1 MSGQLAPFL
10 CTALAGEVGNGWEV
24 VAEYPL
30 LPRQLERR
38 VGYMPKAD
46 LLLLDP
52 GGRRIA
58 VELEI
63 SRADPVA
70 NQAKMLLA
78 YEYGALRRDDGFVSL
93 LSSHLQPGRRNLAA
107 LFTRHMRGLG
117 LPAFSVSLLP
127 FLSPPEIQRLNQGS
141 PAQLEDARLP
151 VRDELRRVLDV
162 VSPRG
167 ERDHRIH
174 FAGEISDVLA
184 NLWTWNDAMDSSTGL
199 SWANR
204 RTQYWVADPRTG
216 LFAPSKFCAFIPAAR
231 PDGPKAP
238 ATMTVEVYETLGEQ
252 DPRFDGHVA
261 RQHLEGRLGFRLLP
275 IDYAAA
281 AWATWRARL
290 GERIALRGAP
300 ALLVPPAWWT

>member
-1 MSGQLAPFL
+1 M
-10 CTALAGEVGNGWEV
+10 
-24 VAEYPL
+24 
-30 LPRQLERR
+30 
-38 VGYMPKAD
+38 
-46 LLLLDP
+46 
-52 GGRRIA
+52 
-58 VELEI
+58 EI

-70 NQAKMLLA
+70 NRAKMLLA
-78 YEYGALRRDDGFVSL
+78 YEYGALRRDDAFVSL

-107 LFTRHMRGLG
+107 LFTRHMRSLG

-127 FLSPPEIQRLNQGS
+127 FLSPPEIQRLNHET
-141 PAQLEDARLP
+141 PAQLAGARLP
-151 VRDELRRVLDV
+151 VRDELNRVLDV

-184 NLWTWNDAMDSSTGL
+184 NLWAWNDALDGAPGL

-204 RTQYWVADPRTG
+204 RTQYWVADSRTG

-238 ATMTVEVYETLGEQ
+238 STMTVDVYETLGEQ

-261 RQHLEGRLGFRLLP
+261 RQYLEDRLGFRLLP
-275 IDYAAA
+275 AESLAT
-281 AWATWRARL
+281 AWATWRGRL
-290 GERIALRGAP
+290 GERVALRGTP
-300 ALLVPPAWWT
+300 ALLVPPEWWT